1 MLCLQL
7 LERHLESNTVEG
19 DAAALTLLP
28 LRPIRVHYCAVA
40 RRLASGDSDGNVV
53 VWDVLSGTPL
63 IVLGDLPAAQHLYR
77 EYLKGL
83 GSFISAAPDGLP
95 PPGAI
100 SALAWIMPKD
110 PLLAVLVAPGLLLLW
125 DTTGAACNR
134 HSSLML
140 VPLRVKKL

>member
-1 MLCLQL
+1 
-7 LERHLESNTVEG
+7 
-19 DAAALTLLP
+19 
-28 LRPIRVHYCAVA
+28 
-40 RRLASGDSDGNVV
+40 VV

-63 IVLGDLPAAQHLYR
+63 IVLGDLPAAQQLYR

-83 GSFISAAPDGLP
+83 GSFISAAPEGLP

-125 DTTGAACNR
+125 DTTGEGAAGTCAGMIALFILLHVR
-134 HSSLML
+134 MIKGWGDCERCSKLWQCLMQQ
-140 VPLRVKKL
+140 